1 MYHRNFSTCSQ
12 RHWRFKFSS
21 NKSWLWEAIWKWDI
35 LKQRW
40 NTVQCQ
46 KDTIK
51 GRNYWFLRK
60 TIPFVAFLPSP
71 TNQSHFIS
79 DKAILVRSQREI
91 QILHATILFQFPY
104 INERVNSTEL
114 NSRQWLPYSGLI
126 KFMINQTEKKSTLIS
141 VQLCIY
147 V

>member
-1 MYHRNFSTCSQ
+1 M
-12 RHWRFKFSS
+12 
-21 NKSWLWEAIWKWDI
+21 
-35 LKQRW
+35 
-40 NTVQCQ
+40 
-46 KDTIK
+46 
-51 GRNYWFLRK
+51 
-60 TIPFVAFLPSP
+60 AFLPSP

-79 DKAILVRSQREI
+79 DKAILVRSQREL

-114 NSRQWLPYSGLI
+114 NSRQWLPYSGLV
-126 KFMINQTEKKSTLIS
+126 KSMINQTEKKSTLIS